1 MIFCNLE
8 RSTTKNKK
16 PYLSFL
22 VGYIATG
29 IPNVIY
35 SKPILVNRNDLY
47 GQFKL
52 LFGEYYDPLSKY
64 AYTLVADHDTAEDI
78 VQEVFVR
85 IWEKHQQVISSS
97 QIRAYL
103 YRAVR
108 NTCFNHLGSQ
118 KRMPLASLS
127 NEELAEET
135 DNINWSVE
143 EEPDGDEIPNYR
155 ELLRKGIDQLPEK
168 CKEVFLLSR
177 TGNLSN
183 QEIADQLGIS
193 VKTVNNQTWKAMKL
207 LKAFVHKAKSWLGP
221 VLTYI
226 FIRF

>member
-1 MIFCNLE
+1 MLLCKVE
-8 RSTTKNKK
+8 RYRQKQKAI
-16 PYLSFL
+16 SF
-22 VGYIATG
+22 VFSRVNRH
-29 IPNVIY
+29 PVCQCFY

-52 LFGEYYDPLSKY
+52 LFGEFYDPLSKY

-78 VQEVFVR
+78 VQDVFVR
-85 IWEKHQQVISSS
+85 IWEKHQSVIDSP

-108 NTCFNHLGSQ
+108 NTCFNHLGAQ

-127 NEELAEET
+127 NEELAEESE
-135 DNINWSVE
+135 INWSVE
-143 EEPDGDEIPNYR
+143 EEPDETDLPNYR
-155 ELLRKGIDQLPEK
+155 ELLKKGIEQLPEK

-177 TGNLSN
+177 QGHLSN

-193 VKTVNNQTWKAMKL
+193 IKTVNNQTWKAMKL
-207 LKAFVHKAKSWLGP
+207 LKAFVSKAKNWLGP
-221 VLTYI
+221 VLTYF